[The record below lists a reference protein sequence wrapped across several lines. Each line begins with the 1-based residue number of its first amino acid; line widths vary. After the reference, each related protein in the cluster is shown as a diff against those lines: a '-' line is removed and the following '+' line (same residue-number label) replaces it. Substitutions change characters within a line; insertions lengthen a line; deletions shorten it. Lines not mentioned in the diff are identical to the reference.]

1 MGCFASDTKP
11 KAAGIHGQAVHG
23 EVQEAVNFVLNQGA
37 EEGLVSQV
45 ELHLACSDLKNM
57 DVGSL
62 TDSACVVRL
71 KTHK

>member
-1 MGCFASDTKP
+1 MGCFVSDTKP
-11 KAAGIHGQAVHG
+11 KATGIHGQAVRG

-37 EEGLVSQV
+37 EEGLISQV
-45 ELHLACSDLKNM
+45 ELHLACSDLINM

>member
-1 MGCFASDTKP
+1 MGCFSSDTKP
-11 KAAGIHGQAVHG
+11 NPKGIHGQAMSG

-37 EEGLVSQV
+37 EEGLISQV
-45 ELHLACSDLKNM
+45 ELHLSCTNLKNM

-62 TDSACVVRL
+62 TDSACVIRM